1 MKRLLYILTLMLCFA
16 VAGHAAQSPR
26 LKPPKL
32 KAGKPIERQ
41 IAGGETHSYQ
51 LKLATGQ
58 FMRVLVEQKGIDVA
72 LALLSSDGRQLLE
85 SDLTGI
91 IGALEPLSC
100 EAPASGDYQ
109 LVIRANG
116 DATVRGVYQV
126 RLELK
131 AAATEQ
137 DRKRL
142 TAERLLNESRKLLT
156 QGQYADP
163 KLREKLE
170 QALTLWRQLNDHYWQ
185 AFALNAL
192 GLAYY
197 SAAEYNRAIG
207 QYDQALALWKEEKLR
222 PGEATVL
229 NNLGNAYLAQSRSE
243 KAKEYFEQALAVRR
257 ELHDRAGEGNA
268 LNDLGVSY
276 DRLQRYEKAIESFEA
291 AHQISR

>member
-72 LALLSSDGRQLLE
+72 LVLLSSDGRQLLE

-109 LVIRANG
+109 
-116 DATVRGVYQV
+116 V

-131 AAATEQ
+131 AAATEP

-163 KLREKLE
+163 KVSEKLE
-170 QALTLWRQLNDHYWQ
+170 L
-185 AFALNAL
+185 
-192 GLAYY
+192 
-197 SAAEYNRAIG
+197 
-207 QYDQALALWKEEKLR
+207 
-222 PGEATVL
+222 
-229 NNLGNAYLAQSRSE
+229 
-243 KAKEYFEQALAVRR
+243 
-257 ELHDRAGEGNA
+257 
-268 LNDLGVSY
+268 
-276 DRLQRYEKAIESFEA
+276 
-291 AHQISR
+291 